1 MIVDQK
7 KKNASLWIVWLG
19 WIISLACYVLH
30 YPVMIFLTVGGLVL
44 ALLNFNIIK
53 NGFKMFKKREQE
65 AVENKAASVVSTLT
79 TMPSVPEETSA
90 AVQPARRC
98 TVIASESVFIGSL
111 EIDGDIHIYG
121 KLTGTVMLKDG
132 ILHVMRNGFIEG
144 DFAAPNIIINGRVL
158 GTCASEKIE
167 ILEHG
172 EMEGIIRTSALSI
185 RPGGSFIG
193 SSERMQI
200 QIKAPEPERVVKIDK
215 KQNEK
220 TAEDAAVLSLAQGD

>member
-1 MIVDQK
+1 M
-7 KKNASLWIVWLG
+7 
-19 WIISLACYVLH
+19 
-30 YPVMIFLTVGGLVL
+30 
-44 ALLNFNIIK
+44 
-53 NGFKMFKKREQE
+53 
-65 AVENKAASVVSTLT
+65 
-79 TMPSVPEETSA
+79 
-90 AVQPARRC
+90 
-98 TVIASESVFIGSL
+98 IASESVFTGSL

-144 DFAAPNIIINGRVL
+144 DFTAPNIIINGRVL
-158 GTCASEKIE
+158 GTCISEKIE

-200 QIKAPEPERVVKIDK
+200 QNKAPEPERVVKIDK

-220 TAEDAAVLSLAQGD
+220 TAEDAAVLSLAQGE